1 MRFVDTNVL
10 VYAVSSTAREGEKVR
25 RAREL
30 LDGRDL
36 ALSVQVLV
44 EEMLARHRRA
54 VGDVQYDAQLNH
66 LFDYRF
72 AEPL

>member
-44 EEMLARHRRA
+44 EEMLAGR
-54 VGDVQYDAQLNH
+54 
-66 LFDYRF
+66 
-72 AEPL
+72 